1 MSLIRDGNRIE
12 SGILFLFLFMTLTGN
27 SPFIFKM
34 IFNLMNLSTTMT
46 DIWTKLQEI
55 MNFVIF
61 DVKGSTFTLLTLLY
75 LIVASTVLIFLVRR
89 ISKLLDSRLLVR
101 ISERGTRAA
110 IVTIIRYLILFLG
123 FLLIFKSA
131 GFELGTFSWLLGAL
145 GVGIG
150 FGLQNITNNFLSG
163 IIILFERPIKVGDRI
178 QVGDISGDVVEISMR
193 ATTVVTN
200 DNISVIVPNSQFIN
214 GNVINWSH
222 SDRLVRF
229 RYPVG
234 VAYKEKPERVKE
246 IVLNVARNHPGVLS
260 KPAPDFWFVEY
271 GDSALKFELIVWT
284 STYIQRP
291 TVLKSELYYAIF
303 NEFNANGIEVPFPQ
317 RDLHIRTNSSRHP
330 FS

>member
-1 MSLIRDGNRIE
+1 MGNA
-12 SGILFLFLFMTLTGN
+12 
-27 SPFIFKM
+27 PFVFKM
-34 IFNLMNLSTTMT
+34 IFNLMTLSTTMT

-75 LIVASTVLIFLVRR
+75 LIVASSVLIFLVRR
-89 ISKLLDSRLLVR
+89 ISKLLDNRLLVR

-229 RYPVG
+229 RYPVD

-317 RDLHIRTNSSRHP
+317 RDLHIRTNSSKHP
-330 FS
+330 LS

>member
-1 MSLIRDGNRIE
+1 
-12 SGILFLFLFMTLTGN
+12 
-27 SPFIFKM
+27 
-34 IFNLMNLSTTMT
+34 MNLSTTMT

-317 RDLHIRTNSSRHP
+317 RDLHIRTNSSKHP
-330 FS
+330 LS

>member
-1 MSLIRDGNRIE
+1 MDISRLFQINAMFLTAT
-12 SGILFLFLFMTLTGN
+12 IL
-27 SPFIFKM
+27 
-34 IFNLMNLSTTMT
+34 
-46 DIWTKLQEI
+46 DIWAKFKEA

-61 DVKGSTFTLLTLLY
+61 DVQGKGNNFTLLTLIH
-75 LIVASTVLIFLVRR
+75 LIVLSALLIFVVRGL
-89 ISKLLDSRLLVR
+89 SKFLDNKLLVR

-110 IVTIIRYLILFLG
+110 IVTIIRYLMLFFG
-123 FLLIFKSA
+123 FLFIFKSA
-131 GFELGTFSWLLGAL
+131 GFDLGTFSWLLGAL

-150 FGLQNITNNFLSG
+150 FGLQNITNNFISG

-229 RYPVG
+229 RYAIG
-234 VAYKEKPERVKE
+234 VAYKEDPEKVKE
-246 IVLNVARNHPGVLS
+246 IVLKVARNHPGVLS
-260 KPAPDFWFVEY
+260 KPAPDFWFVDY

-303 NEFNANGIEVPFPQ
+303 NEFNLHGIEIPFPQ
-317 RDLHIRTNSSRHP
+317 RDLHIRSNTGWRESS
-330 FS
+330 

>member
-1 MSLIRDGNRIE
+1 
-12 SGILFLFLFMTLTGN
+12 
-27 SPFIFKM
+27 
-34 IFNLMNLSTTMT
+34 MNLSTTMT

>member
-1 MSLIRDGNRIE
+1 
-12 SGILFLFLFMTLTGN
+12 MT
-27 SPFIFKM
+27 
-34 IFNLMNLSTTMT
+34 LSTTMT

-75 LIVASTVLIFLVRR
+75 LIVASSVLIFLVRR
-89 ISKLLDSRLLVR
+89 ISKLLDNRLLVR

-229 RYPVG
+229 RYPVD

-317 RDLHIRTNSSRHP
+317 RDLHIRTNSSKHP
-330 FS
+330 LS